1 MSSTFSHRVEDALQD
16 DKLRSSF
23 TRATTLLNR
32 LRVEGYAATTDF
44 AELQAA
50 ARALRRRALGELP
63 VLLQQL
69 EANLLANGVQ
79 VVWAVDA
86 EEACR
91 AIVALAQARHAKT
104 IVRSR
109 SAVAEE
115 LGVDAALEAAGLP
128 CVDTELGDAILQL
141 SGDTPS
147 HPVFPALHWRKERVA
162 ALFTEQLDMPETVD
176 IQSMA
181 SMARFKLRRRLLQAD
196 LSIGGVELAVADSGT
211 LALAGDSGADRFGL
225 AVARIHVALMGIDQ
239 VVASPEELW
248 FLLQMKARS
257 AGGAALPAS
266 VTLVDGP
273 AGPGRLDGPDE
284 LVLVIVDNGRSD
296 LLGWGYG
303 EALACLHCGACLNV
317 CPVYREIG
325 GQAYGGS
332 PAGPIGSLVLPLL
345 PAPDP
350 KTAAAGQRSARFA
363 RIKRPAR
370 QAVESPAAA
379 LASVLHDTA
388 FADLP
393 LATTLCGA
401 CAEVCPVGI
410 DIPRLLIRLRGD
422 LAQASRMSRRDK
434 LGRRLFARSMKSPEH
449 YGRLHRCAADP
460 CAP

>member
-1 MSSTFSHRVEDALQD
+1 
-16 DKLRSSF
+16 
-23 TRATTLLNR
+23 
-32 LRVEGYAATTDF
+32 
-44 AELQAA
+44 
-50 ARALRRRALGELP
+50 
-63 VLLQQL
+63 
-69 EANLLANGVQ
+69 
-79 VVWAVDA
+79 
-86 EEACR
+86 
-91 AIVALAQARHAKT
+91 
-104 IVRSR
+104 
-109 SAVAEE
+109 
-115 LGVDAALEAAGLP
+115 
-128 CVDTELGDAILQL
+128 
-141 SGDTPS
+141 
-147 HPVFPALHWRKERVA
+147 
-162 ALFTEQLDMPETVD
+162 
-176 IQSMA
+176 
-181 SMARFKLRRRLLQAD
+181 
-196 LSIGGVELAVADSGT
+196 
-211 LALAGDSGADRFGL
+211 
-225 AVARIHVALMGIDQ
+225 
-239 VVASPEELW
+239 
-248 FLLQMKARS
+248 MKARS

-422 LAQASRMSRRDK
+422 LMQASRMARRDK
-434 LGRRLFARSMKSPEH
+434 LGRRLFAWSMKSPEH
-449 YGRLHRCAADP
+449 YGRLHRWLARGSRPLGKVRLRRLPPPAARTFRERWQAAQGDRR
-460 CAP
+460 